1 MRVLLVEDDVMIGEA
16 VQQGLKPLGM
26 TVDWARDGGE
36 GETALNCGEHELVL
50 LDLSLPRKSGLQLL
64 QGMRR
69 RQDGRPVLIL
79 TARDTVENRIEGLDA
94 GADDYVVKP
103 FDLHELAARIR
114 AVLRRHAGRVDPVI
128 DLGELRVNPATRE
141 VTLKGQPVTLS
152 AREYALL
159 AALAERPGVPLSR
172 AQLEERLYGWGEE
185 IGSNTVEVYIHAL
198 RRKLGPDW
206 IKNLRGVGYFV
217 PKAAA

>member
-1 MRVLLVEDDVMIGEA
+1 MRVLLVEDDAMIGEA

-128 DLGELRVNPATRE
+128 DLGELRINPATRE
-141 VTLKGQPVTLS
+141 VLLKGEPVTLS

>member
-1 MRVLLVEDDVMIGEA
+1 MIGEA
-16 VQQGLKPLGM
+16 VQQGLKSLGM
-26 TVDWARDGGE
+26 TVDWARDGSE
-36 GETALNCGEHELVL
+36 GETALSCGEHELVL
-50 LDLSLPRKSGLQLL
+50 LDLSLPRKSGLALL

-69 RQDGRPVLIL
+69 RNDGRPVLIL

-103 FDLHELAARIR
+103 FDLNELAARIR
-114 AVLRRHAGRVDPVI
+114 AVLRRHAGRVDPVL
-128 DLGELRVNPATRE
+128 DLGALRINPATRE
-141 VTLKGQPVTLS
+141 VVLSGQPVTLS

-172 AQLEERLYGWGEE
+172 TQLEERLYGWGEE

-198 RRKLGPDW
+198 RRKLGPEW

-217 PKAAA
+217 PKANA

>member
-1 MRVLLVEDDVMIGEA
+1 MRVLLVEDDAMIGEA
-16 VQQGLKPLGM
+16 VQQGLKSLGM
-26 TVDWARDGGE
+26 TVDWARDGSE
-36 GETALNCGEHELVL
+36 GETALSCGEHELVL
-50 LDLSLPRKSGLQLL
+50 LDLSLPRKSGLALL

-69 RQDGRPVLIL
+69 RNDGRPVLIL

-103 FDLHELAARIR
+103 FDLNELAARIR
-114 AVLRRHAGRVDPVI
+114 AVLRRHAGRVDPVL
-128 DLGELRVNPATRE
+128 DLGALRINPATRE
-141 VTLKGQPVTLS
+141 VVLSGQPVTLS

-172 AQLEERLYGWGEE
+172 TQLEERLYGWGEE

-198 RRKLGPDW
+198 RRKLGPEW

-217 PKAAA
+217 PKANA